1 MLDKQ
6 DIEDDGFELVDGD
19 VTDAEIDR
27 AAAAAQPR
35 ALMVVDNLDDGDTIR
50 LWARFDV
57 KIRRVINRVYK
68 RFDLERQD
76 GDRLVRADDGEDVF
90 AHEQESVKE
99 YIVRHGGKA
108 RIRWQY
114 SGPTGGAGR

>member
-1 MLDKQ
+1 L
-6 DIEDDGFELVDGD
+6 
-19 VTDAEIDR
+19 
-27 AAAAAQPR
+27 
-35 ALMVVDNLDDGDTIR
+35 
-50 LWARFDV
+50 
-57 KIRRVINRVYK
+57 
-68 RFDLERQD
+68 DLERQD

-99 YIVRHGGKA
+99 YIVRYGGKA